1 MSSSNDTDNTVEN
14 TVITSDT
21 STAVVL
27 PTSASKLTSNCR
39 VLAAESYKCLET
51 KPHSQCS
58 GNLTYLYIAYIQALL
73 SYSCISERAWL
84 FLSLLLLQLL
94 VLSSN
99 IQSITTYT
107 TVFFENYKKCIKDER
122 LQLVHNR
129 RNGSM

>member
-1 MSSSNDTDNTVEN
+1 MSSSSNDADNTVEN

-73 SYSCISERAWL
+73 SYSYISVRALL
-84 FLSLLLLQLL
+84 FLSLLLSQLL

-99 IQSITTYT
+99 TIYYHIYNS
-107 TVFFENYKKCIKDER
+107 FLRE
-122 LQLVHNR
+122 L
-129 RNGSM
+129 